1 MGRATLGMRLGGAQI
16 KISRR
21 KTRSIRKIRRRS
33 KLLSVLSRYFNRSDS
48 ERIQSFILTLSQLIN
63 LKFNNI

>member
-48 ERIQSFILTLSQLIN
+48 ERIRSFILTLSQLIN